1 MATPDIR
8 ILVGVQGGAGFSAG
22 SSGALIKSTLKQIAE
37 NISASNAVKVKVG
50 IDDAGAVKDLKAAL
64 NSLSAVANSF
74 KFSPTTDGSD
84 KLIKS
89 YDSLIKKTQALQ
101 ELRGK
106 FDAAKVTLD
115 ATDINADNYKT
126 VVAEYKAAADALH
139 TAVADAAAQEA
150 EAKKNISTLI
160 SDVPKLSSAIV
171 GNDAGIEASRA
182 EQIKEMYGE
191 DFARNIDEVIRLKTA
206 LDANNSA
213 WVAIRTS
220 LEEAGVSSDKVRDLF
235 DALTKANNRFR
246 ESASKQTAKAAA
258 DALPDNFLT
267 RMRKSIDLIK
277 KEIVSGLKGADFGG
291 LDRAVQIV
299 NQQINDLNVSGL
311 KDIGKT
317 LNEAIGGATESD
329 RSKAWAELKANLES
343 AKVPAKDIEAI
354 FKSIETAQQ
363 GVVAQ
368 SQAIRDS
375 LIGRYQSE
383 VDKLSIGGE
392 TYNNLV
398 KAGIDP
404 ATIKGYSDGLTD
416 VIDRL
421 KNVGN
426 AMDDPRKAGESILK
440 TIDDMVHYKDRL
452 DTLKNTL
459 SSVSTEFS
467 AFKSNTYLRRGYN
480 DLQKAI
486 ASASNA
492 NDVERAVEKY
502 NEWISS
508 VNELGFAH
516 ESLRDKVTSVLGE
529 FGVTL
534 SVASLLRMATSE
546 LREMAVA
553 VQEVDSAMVELKKV
567 TSESSSTYRQF
578 LDNAKETSLEIGS
591 SVSDLVNA
599 SSIFAKMG
607 YDLNDSFDLGT
618 TASILANVGDEIG
631 TVEDAATTL
640 ISVIKA
646 FGYAASQAE
655 DIADKFNEVSNSF
668 PITAGGISEA
678 LQRSSAALSAAG
690 NTLDESISLITVA
703 NQVVNN
709 PESVGTGWR
718 NIALRIRGAKA
729 ELEAAGEET
738 EGMITSTAKL
748 QEKVQALTRTASNRS
763 GVNILADA
771 NTFKST
777 YQIVKE
783 IGAVWNEISDV
794 NQAALLETLGG
805 KRGAQILTSVFANI
819 GNLDSVTS
827 TSLTSANSAMR
838 EHANWLD
845 SIDAKQARLSSAY
858 QSFADS
864 ILGSDLVK
872 FTYDAG
878 TGILGF
884 FTDITNKVGSFPA
897 LMTAAT
903 AALGVLGKQNGLLT
917 YGINKNGEAGFTTIF
932 NKMFGAGDTKA
943 NIQSLIDVYNKL
955 DDAQRNSLSTNKE
968 YQAALGKLSGG
979 MQNYIS
985 TSGLAGKS
993 AAQVA
998 NGYREISLKATAA
1011 QISVSLLNTAISFG
1025 VSLAISALVGWITE
1039 MANATKEAIETTSA
1053 IAESIKEETSDIDE
1067 YKSKAIELTEA
1078 LQSQNL
1084 TSEEVYEK
1092 RRELIDLQTQMIGMY
1107 GDEASQIDILC
1118 GSVDELSDGFDR
1130 LSESRAKSQLVKGY
1144 KGFLDA
1150 YSGIKSSRNFIFTY
1164 EDEYLPHDEFWP
1176 QGEVFLKI
1184 QEWISQNGGKL
1195 SRERY
1200 GKYTSS
1206 LIGFDGLNSAETA
1219 KKLEE
1224 LYDYADQLS
1233 QQFGIDLTNFKKFLS
1248 DGINGLLSDDYNAMQ
1263 EAVDAYLPL
1272 LVKYDERFSD
1282 AYEKAQDA
1290 IEAYKNGIAEGLDQG
1305 QITSLYNNVRD
1316 ALSPTFDGLT
1326 GAEVDAVKEYY
1337 ENLLNEFKKQHLT
1350 HEVSVDLNQIVT
1362 LGYSKNG
1369 TPKAITE
1376 YLQYL
1381 GSLTVSDVK
1390 NIGTWLGTDGVATP
1404 EEVAVSPYTVYQ
1416 VKAYEL
1422 VSEAASAAGVS
1433 TDEYIDSLAELGYI
1447 EQDTIAVTE
1456 QYNRNIEDTSSAYL
1470 DRIRILNEAIAEQER
1485 MGYVSNATYQAL
1497 IGANEEWSGAV
1508 DVSTGKVMVSTDT
1521 LEGYISE
1528 QAKAGYQALI
1538 TAGAT
1543 QEETD
1548 EFLRLSTVMSSMT
1561 FDDVAVSRYGG
1572 AVEFLSATLRTMRS
1586 DVALSASEIASLSS
1600 AFPELSAQIRDGELS
1615 ISDMSGL
1622 LVSSV
1627 NQIIDVV
1634 YKAINGY
1641 VFNEQE
1647 IARLIALYPELANAI
1662 TATSNGYQV
1671 DANSALNAA
1680 NSKVQAANNAIQA
1693 QIEETN
1699 AVIQNVQARISAYQT
1714 ELAALGRLMDSLS
1727 AYSSGMLNG
1736 TIDYNNMT
1744 EEQKAQWRSY
1754 MEAQS
1759 RASAVSQKIAESE
1772 AEMANAQAQLASLTG
1787 SLSQLNTGYN
1797 NASNAVQN
1805 FTSAQNGSSNATNN
1819 ATKALQDQK
1828 EALEEQ
1834 RDLLNDQIDAVNN
1847 LIDLVVEMIKKE
1859 KELEKEGL
1867 QEQLDTYK
1875 KLIDSQKELLSLKED
1890 EYNYEKSLN
1899 EATGNV
1905 DRIQAKIDALRYDD
1919 SAEANAKRLK
1929 LYEELSDAQAEL
1941 DELNHEREISL
1952 QEKALD
1958 DEYKRYE
1965 EQLNKQIKAIDDY
1978 LSKEGQI
1985 RQDAMAL
1992 IDRKSQELYN
2002 RLLQYN
2008 RQYGDGVDQTITDA
2022 WNKAY
2027 AALGQ
2032 YGGGVMSF
2040 LSQVNSILA
2049 SLDAQIDSL
2058 ADAIS
2063 NASASTGGLSSNL
2076 GTAAGNAVG
2085 LTYALAAANQQLA
2098 NQNRLTAEQIALIKA
2113 ESQAKRAE
2121 QNTTTSIHTGK
2132 VLVDRNI
2139 EMKYHTGGVVGE
2151 AGYGQRY
2158 TGRSLK
2164 PDELLAVLQKGE
2176 VVMTQEHQANLTN
2189 FIKGAFETPVPEMV
2203 GVSRYKAANTGSS
2216 GTVGQI
2222 VMGDVIVN
2230 GNADNNTVDEIRKV
2244 QEKLVNKV
2252 FEKIQ
2257 GLNRQ
2262 VGYSRNMKTVSV

>member
-37 NISASNAVKVKVG
+37 NISASNAVKVKIG

-64 NSLSAVANSF
+64 DSLSAVANSF
-74 KFSPTTDGSD
+74 KFSPTVDGSD

-89 YDSLIKKTQALQ
+89 YDSLIKKTQELQ
-101 ELRGK
+101 ELRNK
-106 FDAAKVTLD
+106 FDSAKSALD
-115 ATDINADNYKT
+115 ATDIKADNYKT
-126 VVAEYKAAADALH
+126 IVAEYKAAANALH
-139 TAVADAAAQEA
+139 SAVADASAKEA
-150 EAKKNISTLI
+150 EAANNIKALI
-160 SDVPKLSSAIV
+160 SVVPKLGSAIV
-171 GNDAGIEASRA
+171 GNDAGIEASRT

-191 DFARNIDEVIRLKTA
+191 DFAKNINEVIRLNAA
-206 LDANNSA
+206 LDANNDA
-213 WVAIRTS
+213 WIAIKAS
-220 LEEAGVSSDKVRDLF
+220 LDEAGVSSDKVRDLF
-235 DALTKANNRFR
+235 DALTKANNSYR
-246 ESASKQTAKAAA
+246 ESVSKKTAEDEAN
-258 DALPDNFLT
+258 ALPDNLLA
-267 RMRKSIDLIK
+267 RVRKSIDLIK
-277 KEIVSGLKGADFGG
+277 KETVSVLKGTDFGG
-291 LDRAVQIV
+291 LDRAIQVV

-311 KDIGKT
+311 KNIGDT
-317 LNEAIGGATESD
+317 LNKAIGGATESD
-329 RSKAWAELKANLES
+329 RAKAWADLKANLEA

-392 TYNNLV
+392 TYNSLV

-416 VIDRL
+416 VVDRL
-421 KNVGN
+421 KNVNN
-426 AMDDPRKAGESILK
+426 ALDDPRKAGESILK
-440 TIDDMVHYKDRL
+440 TIDDMVNYKDRL

-459 SSVSTEFS
+459 SSVSAEFG
-467 AFKSNTYLRRGYN
+467 AFKSNTYLRQGYN
-480 DLQKAI
+480 DLQKTI
-486 ASASNA
+486 SSASNA
-492 NDVERAVEKY
+492 NDVEHAVKKY

-534 SVASLLRMATSE
+534 SVASLLRKATSE
-546 LREMAVA
+546 LREMVVA

-567 TSESSSTYRQF
+567 TNESSSTYRQF

-729 ELEAAGEET
+729 ELESAGEET
-738 EGMITSTAKL
+738 DGMITSTSKL
-748 QEKVQALTRTASNRS
+748 QEQVQALTKTASNRS
-763 GVNILADA
+763 GVNILTDA
-771 NTFKST
+771 GDFKST
-777 YQIVKE
+777 YQIIKE

-819 GNLDSVTS
+819 GDLDSVTS

-845 SIDAKQARLSSAY
+845 SIEAKQARLSSAY

-884 FTDITNKVGSFPA
+884 FTDITNEVGSFPA

-903 AALGVLGKQNGLLT
+903 ATLGVLGKQNGLLT
-917 YGINKNGEAGFTTIF
+917 YGVNKKGEAGLTTIF

-943 NIQSLIDVYNKL
+943 NIQSLIDVYNNL

-979 MQNYIS
+979 MQNYIN

-993 AAQVA
+993 AAELAEEFRKV
-998 NGYREISLKATAA
+998 GLKAVAA
-1011 QISVSLLNTAISFG
+1011 QAGVTLLNTAISFG

-1053 IAESIKEETSDIDE
+1053 VAESIKEETSDIDG

-1084 TSEEVYEK
+1084 TSEEVYKK
-1092 RRELIDLQTQMIGMY
+1092 RRELIDLQTQMIGLY

-1118 GSVDELSDGFDR
+1118 GSVDKLSDGFDG

-1144 KGFLDA
+1144 EGFLDA
-1150 YSGIKSSRNFIFTY
+1150 YSGIKSSRNGIAFPK
-1164 EDEYLPHDEFWP
+1164 DESLP
-1176 QGEVFLKI
+1176 QGEVFSKI
-1184 QEWISQNGGKL
+1184 QEWLSQNGGKFLTAGYGSRAL
-1195 SRERY
+1195 S
-1200 GKYTSS
+1200 G
-1206 LIGFDGLNSAETA
+1206 IGFDGLTSAEAA

-1224 LYDYADQLS
+1224 LYDYANQLS
-1233 QQFGIDLTNFKKFLS
+1233 QQFGVDLTNFKNILS
-1248 DGINGLLSDDYNAMQ
+1248 DGINSLLTDDYNAMQ

-1290 IEAYKNGIAEGLDQG
+1290 IEAYKNGIAEGLDQE
-1305 QITSLYNNVRD
+1305 QITTLYNNVRD
-1316 ALSPTFDGLT
+1316 ALAPTFDGMT
-1326 GAEVDAVKEYY
+1326 GAEVEAVKEYY
-1337 ENLLNEFKKQHLT
+1337 ENLLDEFKKQNLT

-1369 TPKAITE
+1369 TPKAVVE

-1381 GSLTVSDVK
+1381 GTLAVSDVK
-1390 NIGTWLGTDGVATP
+1390 NIGTWLGPDGVATQ
-1404 EEVAVSPYTVYQ
+1404 EEIAISPYTSYQ
-1416 VKAYEL
+1416 VRAYEL
-1422 VSEAASAAGVS
+1422 VSEAAAAAGVS

-1447 EQDTIAVTE
+1447 EQDAIVSTE
-1456 QYNRNIEDTSSAYL
+1456 QYNRGIEDTSSAYL

-1497 IGANEEWSGAV
+1497 ISANKDWKSAI
-1508 DVSTGKVMVSTDT
+1508 DVSTGKVVVSADT
-1521 LEGYISE
+1521 LKGYISE

-1543 QEETD
+1543 QNETD

-1561 FDDVAVSRYGG
+1561 FDDVAVSRYGE
-1572 AVEFLSATLRTMRS
+1572 AVEFLSAALRTMRS
-1586 DVALSASEIASLSS
+1586 DAALSASEIVSLSS
-1600 AFPELSAQIRDGELS
+1600 AFPELSALIQDGELS
-1615 ISDMSGL
+1615 IADMSGL

-1647 IARLIALYPELANAI
+1647 IAKLISLYPELANAI

-1671 DANSALNAA
+1671 DASAALNAA

-1699 AVIQNVQARISAYQT
+1699 AVIQNVQARINAYQL

-1759 RASAVSQKIAESE
+1759 RASAISQKIAESE

-1834 RDLLNDQIDAVNN
+1834 RDLLNDQIDAVND

-1859 KELEKEGL
+1859 KDLEKEGL

-1929 LYEELSDAQAEL
+1929 LYEELNEAQAEL

-1992 IDRKSQELYN
+1992 IDKKSQELYN

-2049 SLDAQIDSL
+2049 SLDTQIDSL

-2063 NASASTGGLSSNL
+2063 NASASTGGLSSGL
-2076 GTAAGNAVG
+2076 GTAAGNAAG

-2098 NQNRLTAEQIALIKA
+2098 NQNYLTAEQIALIKA
-2113 ESQAKRAE
+2113 KRQAERGE
-2121 QNTTTSIHTGK
+2121 QNTTTSINSGK

-2158 TGRSLK
+2158 TGHSLK

-2176 VVMTQEHQANLTN
+2176 VVMTREHQANLTN

-2203 GVSRYKAANTGSS
+2203 GVSRYKAANTGST

>member
-74 KFSPTTDGSD
+74 KFSPTTDGSE

-101 ELRGK
+101 ELRSK

-115 ATDINADNYKT
+115 ATDIKADNYKA

-139 TAVADAAAQEA
+139 TAVADAAAKEA
-150 EAKKNISTLI
+150 EAAKNISTLI
-160 SDVPKLSSAIV
+160 SVVPKLSSAIV

-191 DFARNIDEVIRLKTA
+191 DFAKNIDEVIRLNTA

-235 DALTKANNRFR
+235 DALTKANNNFR
-246 ESASKQTAKAAA
+246 ESVSKQTTKAAA
-258 DALPDNFLT
+258 DALPDNLLT

-277 KEIVSGLKGADFGG
+277 KEIVSGLKGTDFGG
-291 LDRAVQIV
+291 LDRAIQIV

-329 RSKAWAELKANLES
+329 RSKAWAELKTNLEA
-343 AKVPAKDIEAI
+343 AKVPAKDIKTI

-368 SQAIRDS
+368 SKAIRDS

-392 TYNNLV
+392 TYNSLV

-459 SSVSTEFS
+459 NSVSAEFS
-467 AFKSNTYLRRGYN
+467 AFKSNTYLRRGYD

-486 ASASNA
+486 ASASSAQNVQDA
-492 NDVERAVEKY
+492 IEKY

-516 ESLRDKVTSVLGE
+516 ESLRDKVTKVFGE
-529 FGVTL
+529 FGVVL
-534 SVASLLRMATSE
+534 SVASLWRKFTSE
-546 LREMAVA
+546 IREMAAA

-578 LDNAKETSLEIGS
+578 LDNAKATSLEIGS

-607 YDLNDSFDLGT
+607 YNLSDSFDLGT

-729 ELEAAGEET
+729 ELEATGEET
-738 EGMITSTAKL
+738 DGMITSTSKL
-748 QEKVQALTRTASNRS
+748 QEQVQALTRTASNKS
-763 GVNILADA
+763 GVNILTDA
-771 NTFKST
+771 GAFKST
-777 YQIVKE
+777 YQIIKE

-819 GNLDSVTS
+819 GDLDSVTS

-845 SIDAKQARLSSAY
+845 SIEAKQARLSSAY

-864 ILGSDLVK
+864 FLGSDLVK

-884 FTDITNKVGSFPA
+884 LTDITNTFGALPT
-897 LMTAAT
+897 LMTTAT
-903 AALGVLGKQNGLLT
+903 AALGVLGKQNGLFT
-917 YGINKNGEAGFTTIF
+917 YGINKSGKAGTTTIF
-932 NKMFGAGDTKA
+932 NKMFGMGDTKA

-968 YQAALGKLSGG
+968 YQDALGRLSGG

-993 AAQVA
+993 ATQVA
-998 NGYREISLKATAA
+998 NGYREIGLKAIFAEIRVA
-1011 QISVSLLNTAISFG
+1011 LLNTAISFG
-1025 VSLAISALVGWITE
+1025 VSWAISLFVGEITKLV
-1039 MANATKEAIETTSA
+1039 NASKEAIETTSA
-1053 IAESIKEETSDIDE
+1053 VAESIKEEASDIEE

-1118 GSVDELSDGFDR
+1118 GSVDELSNGFDR
-1130 LSESRAKSQLVKGY
+1130 LSKSRAQSKLTEGY
-1144 KGFLDA
+1144 AGFLNA
-1150 YSGIKSSRNFIFTY
+1150 YSGIKSSKNSITFQGNM
-1164 EDEYLPHDEFWP
+1164 WP
-1176 QGEVFLKI
+1176 QNIAFNKI
-1184 QEWISQNGGKL
+1184 WDWIKQNGGTYQKVFNNGRV
-1195 SRERY
+1195 SDYIR
-1200 GKYTSS
+1200 
-1206 LIGFDGLNSAETA
+1206 FDGLTSAEAA
-1219 KKLEE
+1219 KKIEE
-1224 LYDYADQLS
+1224 LDEYVVLLS
-1233 QQFGIDLTNFKKFLS
+1233 QQLNVDLSEFRRGLSNGISSLLT
-1248 DGINGLLSDDYNAMQ
+1248 DDYNAMQ
-1263 EAVDAYLPL
+1263 GAVDAYLPL
-1272 LVKYDERFSD
+1272 LVKYDERFSG
-1282 AYEKAQDA
+1282 AYEKAQNA
-1290 IEAYKNGIAEGLDQG
+1290 IEAYKNGISQGLDQG

-1326 GAEVDAVKEYY
+1326 GTEVDAVKEYY
-1337 ENLLNEFKKQHLT
+1337 EGLLNEFKKQNLT

-1369 TPKAITE
+1369 TPKAIAE

-1416 VKAYEL
+1416 VRAYEL

-1447 EQDTIAVTE
+1447 EQDAIAVTE

-1508 DVSTGKVMVSTDT
+1508 DVSTGKVVASTDT

-1586 DVALSASEIASLSS
+1586 DAALSASEIASLSS

-1615 ISDMSGL
+1615 ISDMSRL

-1699 AVIQNVQARISAYQT
+1699 AVIRNVQARISAYQT

-1787 SLSQLNTGYN
+1787 SLSKLNTGYN

-1805 FTSAQNGSSNATNN
+1805 FTSAQNGSASATNN

-1828 EALEEQ
+1828 DALEEQ
-1834 RDLLNDQIDAVNN
+1834 RDLLNDQIDAVND

-1929 LYEELSDAQAEL
+1929 LYEELSDAQTEL

-1958 DEYKRYE
+1958 DEYERYE

-1992 IDRKSQELYN
+1992 IDKKSQELYN

-2040 LSQVNSILA
+2040 LSQVNSVLA
-2049 SLDAQIDSL
+2049 GLDKQIDSL

-2063 NASASTGGLSSNL
+2063 NASASTGGLSSGL
-2076 GTAAGNAVG
+2076 GNAAGNAAG
-2085 LTYALAAANQQLA
+2085 LAYALAAANQQLA

-2158 TGRSLK
+2158 TGHSLK

-2203 GVSRYKAANTGSS
+2203 GVSRYKAADVGGA

-2222 VMGDVIVN
+2222 VMGDVVVN
-2230 GNADNNTVDEIRKV
+2230 GNADSSTVDEIRKV
-2244 QEKLVNKV
+2244 QEKLVNRV

-2262 VGYSRNMKTVSV
+2262 AGYSRNMKTVSV

>member
-89 YDSLIKKTQALQ
+89 YDSLIKKTQELQ
-101 ELRGK
+101 KIREK
-106 FDAAKVTLD
+106 FDTAKATLD
-115 ATDINADNYKT
+115 ATDINANNYKT

-139 TAVADAAAQEA
+139 TAVADAAAKEA
-150 EAKKNISTLI
+150 EAAKNISTLI
-160 SDVPKLSSAIV
+160 SVVPKLSSAIV

-191 DFARNIDEVIRLKTA
+191 DFAKNIDEVIRLNTA

-235 DALTKANNRFR
+235 DALTKANNNFR
-246 ESASKQTAKAAA
+246 ESMSKQTAKAAA
-258 DALPDNFLT
+258 DALPDNLLT

-329 RSKAWAELKANLES
+329 RSKAWAELKANLEA

-392 TYNNLV
+392 TYNSLV

-404 ATIKGYSDGLTD
+404 ATIKGYSDGLTN

-459 SSVSTEFS
+459 NSVSAEFS
-467 AFKSNTYLRRGYN
+467 AFKSNTYLRRGYD

-486 ASASNA
+486 ASASSA
-492 NDVERAVEKY
+492 QKVQQAVKNY

-516 ESLRDKVTSVLGE
+516 ESLRDKATKALGE
-529 FGVTL
+529 FGVVL
-534 SVASLLRMATSE
+534 SVASLWRKFTSE
-546 LREMAVA
+546 IREMAAA

-578 LDNAKETSLEIGS
+578 LDNAKATSLEIGS

-607 YDLNDSFDLGT
+607 YNLSDSFDLGT

-631 TVEDAATTL
+631 TVEDAAATL

-738 EGMITSTAKL
+738 DGMITSTSKL
-748 QEKVQALTRTASNRS
+748 QEQVQALTRTASNKS
-763 GVNILADA
+763 GVNILTDA
-771 NTFKST
+771 GAFKST

-783 IGAVWNEISDV
+783 IGAVWSEISDV
-794 NQAALLETLGG
+794 NQAALLETIGG

-819 GNLDSVTS
+819 GDLDSVTS

-845 SIDAKQARLSSAY
+845 SIEAKEARLSSAY

-864 ILGSDLVK
+864 FLGSDLVK

-884 FTDITNKVGSFPA
+884 LTDITNTIGAFPG

-917 YGINKNGEAGFTTIF
+917 YGINKNGEVGTTTIF
-932 NKMFGAGDTKA
+932 NKMFGMGDTKA

-968 YQAALGKLSGG
+968 YQDALGRLSGG

-993 AAQVA
+993 AEQVA

-1011 QISVSLLNTAISFG
+1011 QIGVSLLNTAISFG
-1025 VSLAISALVGWITE
+1025 ISLAISFLVGEAIK
-1039 MANATKEAIETTSA
+1039 AVNAYKEAIETTSA
-1053 IAESIKEETSDIDE
+1053 VAESIKEEVSDIDE
-1067 YKSKAIELTEA
+1067 YKNKAVELTEA

-1118 GSVDELSDGFDR
+1118 GSVDELSNSFDR
-1130 LSESRAKSQLVKGY
+1130 LSKSRAQSKLTEGY
-1144 KGFLDA
+1144 AGFLNA
-1150 YSGIKSSRNFIFTY
+1150 YSGIKSSNNQIGFY
-1164 EDEYLPHDEFWP
+1164 SDVKPQDEVYTLIKD
-1176 QGEVFLKI
+1176 
-1184 QEWISQNGGKL
+1184 WIVQNGGTLGAYLDRGGVGRWKTAI
-1195 SRERY
+1195 
-1200 GKYTSS
+1200 K
-1206 LIGFDGLNSAETA
+1206 FDGLTSAEAA
-1219 KKLEE
+1219 KKIEE
-1224 LYDYADQLS
+1224 LDEYVVLLS
-1233 QQFGIDLTNFKKFLS
+1233 QQLNVDLSEFRRGLSNGISSLLT
-1248 DGINGLLSDDYNAMQ
+1248 DDYNAMQ

-1282 AYEKAQDA
+1282 AYEKAQNA
-1290 IEAYKNGIAEGLDQG
+1290 IEAYKNGISQGLDQG

-1337 ENLLNEFKKQHLT
+1337 EDLLNEFKKQHLT

-1416 VKAYEL
+1416 VRAYEL

-1447 EQDTIAVTE
+1447 EQDAIAVTE
-1456 QYNRNIEDTSSAYL
+1456 QYNRNIEDTYSAYL

-1508 DVSTGKVMVSTDT
+1508 DVSTGKVVASSDT
-1521 LEGYISE
+1521 LKGYISE

-1548 EFLRLSTVMSSMT
+1548 EFLRLSTVVSSMT

-1586 DVALSASEIASLSS
+1586 DAALSASEIASLSS

-1662 TATSNGYQV
+1662 TATSNGYRV

-1787 SLSQLNTGYN
+1787 SLSKLNTGYN

-1805 FTSAQNGSSNATNN
+1805 FTSAQNGSASATNN

-1828 EALEEQ
+1828 DALEEQ
-1834 RDLLNDQIDAVNN
+1834 RDLLNDQIDAVND

-1958 DEYKRYE
+1958 DEYERYE

-1992 IDRKSQELYN
+1992 IDKKSQELYN

-2040 LSQVNSILA
+2040 LSQVNSVLA
-2049 SLDAQIDSL
+2049 GLDKQIDSL
-2058 ADAIS
+2058 ADAIG
-2063 NASASTGGLSSNL
+2063 NASASTGGLSSGL
-2076 GTAAGNAVG
+2076 GTAAGNAAG
-2085 LTYALAAANQQLA
+2085 LAYALAVANQQLA
-2098 NQNRLTAEQIALIKA
+2098 NQNYLTAEQIALIKA
-2113 ESQAKRAE
+2113 ERRAE
-2121 QNTTTSIHTGK
+2121 LAEKKYTTPSTTGDK
-2132 VLVDRNI
+2132 NI
-2139 EMKYHTGGVVGE
+2139 AMKYHTGGVVGE

-2203 GVSRYKAANTGSS
+2203 GVSRYKAADVGGA

-2222 VMGDVIVN
+2222 VMGDVVVN
-2230 GNADNNTVDEIRKV
+2230 GNADSSTVDEIRKV
-2244 QEKLVNKV
+2244 QEKLVNRV

-2262 VGYSRNMKTVSV
+2262 AGYSRNMKTVSV

>member
-37 NISASNAVKVKVG
+37 NISASNAVKVKIG
-50 IDDAGAVKDLKAAL
+50 IDDAGAAKDLKAAL
-64 NSLSAVANSF
+64 DSLSAVANSF
-74 KFSPTTDGSD
+74 KFSPTVDGSD

-89 YDSLIKKTQALQ
+89 YDSLIKKTQELQ
-101 ELRGK
+101 ELRNK
-106 FDAAKVTLD
+106 FDSAKSALD
-115 ATDINADNYKT
+115 ATDIKADNYKT
-126 VVAEYKAAADALH
+126 IVAEYKAAANALH
-139 TAVADAAAQEA
+139 SAVADASAKEA
-150 EAKKNISTLI
+150 EAADNIKTLI
-160 SDVPKLSSAIV
+160 SVIPKLGSAII
-171 GNDAGIEASRA
+171 NNEKGIETSRV
-182 EQIKEMYGE
+182 EQIKETYGE
-191 DFARNIDEVIRLKTA
+191 DFAKNINEVIHLNTA
-206 LDANNSA
+206 LDANNNA
-213 WVAIRTS
+213 WIAIKAS
-220 LEEAGVSSDKVRDLF
+220 LDEAGVSSDKVRDLF
-235 DALTKANNRFR
+235 DALTKANNNFR
-246 ESASKQTAKAAA
+246 ESVSKKTVKDET
-258 DALPDNFLT
+258 DALPDNLLT
-267 RMRKSIDLIK
+267 RVRKSIDLIK
-277 KEIVSGLKGADFGG
+277 KETVSVLKGTDFGG
-291 LDRAVQIV
+291 LDRAIQVV

-311 KDIGKT
+311 KNIGDT
-317 LNEAIGGATESD
+317 LNKAIGGATESD
-329 RSKAWAELKANLES
+329 RAKAWADLKANLEA

-392 TYNNLV
+392 TYNSLV

-416 VIDRL
+416 VVDRL
-421 KNVGN
+421 KNVNN
-426 AMDDPRKAGESILK
+426 ALDDPRKAGESILK
-440 TIDDMVHYKDRL
+440 TIDDMVNYKDRL

-459 SSVSTEFS
+459 SSVSAEFG
-467 AFKSNTYLRRGYN
+467 AFKSNTYLRQGYN
-480 DLQKAI
+480 DLQKTI
-486 ASASNA
+486 SSASNA
-492 NDVERAVEKY
+492 NDVERAVKKY

-534 SVASLLRMATSE
+534 SVASLLRKATSE
-546 LREMAVA
+546 LREMVVA

-631 TVEDAATTL
+631 TVEDAAATL
-640 ISVIKA
+640 ISVVKA

-690 NTLDESISLITVA
+690 NTLDESISLIAVA

-729 ELEAAGEET
+729 ELETAGEET
-738 EGMITSTAKL
+738 DGMITSTSKL
-748 QEKVQALTRTASNRS
+748 QEQVQALTKTASNRS
-763 GVNILADA
+763 GVNILTDA
-771 NTFKST
+771 GAFKST
-777 YQIVKE
+777 YQIIKE

-794 NQAALLETLGG
+794 NQAALLETIGG

-819 GNLDSVTS
+819 GDLDSVTS

-845 SIDAKQARLSSAY
+845 SIEAKQARFSSAY

-872 FTYDAG
+872 FTYDSG

-897 LMTAAT
+897 LVTAAT

-968 YQAALGKLSGG
+968 YQTALGKLSGG

-985 TSGLAGKS
+985 TAGLAGKS
-993 AAQVA
+993 AQQVA

-1053 IAESIKEETSDIDE
+1053 VAESIKEETSDIDE

-1084 TSEEVYEK
+1084 TSEEVYKK
-1092 RRELIDLQTQMIGMY
+1092 RRELIDLQTQMIGLY

-1118 GSVDELSDGFDR
+1118 GSVDELSDSFDR
-1130 LSESRAKSQLVKGY
+1130 LSESRAKGKLVEGY
-1144 KGFLDA
+1144 AGFLNA
-1150 YSGIKSSRNFIFTY
+1150 YSGIKSSKN
-1164 EDEYLPHDEFWP
+1164 
-1176 QGEVFLKI
+1176 
-1184 QEWISQNGGKL
+1184 WISFNSGVNPQDEVYTLIKDWMAQNGGTL
-1195 SRERY
+1195 SAYLDRD
-1200 GKYTSS
+1200 GGGQWGSTIK
-1206 LIGFDGLNSAETA
+1206 FDGLTSAETA
-1219 KKLEE
+1219 KKIEE
-1224 LYDYADQLS
+1224 LDDFIVQLS
-1233 QQFGIDLTNFKKFLS
+1233 QRLNVDLSEFRRGLS
-1248 DGINGLLSDDYNAMQ
+1248 NGINGLLTDDYNAMQ

-1290 IEAYKNGIAEGLDQG
+1290 IEAYKNGIAEGLDQE
-1305 QITSLYNNVRD
+1305 QITTLYNNVRD
-1316 ALSPTFDGLT
+1316 ALAPTFDGMT
-1326 GAEVDAVKEYY
+1326 GTEVEAVKEYY
-1337 ENLLNEFKKQHLT
+1337 ENLLDEFKKQNLT

-1369 TPKAITE
+1369 TPKAVAE

-1381 GSLTVSDVK
+1381 GTLAVSDVK
-1390 NIGTWLGTDGVATP
+1390 NIGTWLGADGVATQ
-1404 EEVAVSPYTVYQ
+1404 EEIAISPYTSYQ
-1416 VKAYEL
+1416 VRAYEL
-1422 VSEAASAAGVS
+1422 VSEAAAAAGVS

-1447 EQDTIAVTE
+1447 EQDAIVSTE
-1456 QYNRNIEDTSSAYL
+1456 QYNRGIEDTSSAYL

-1485 MGYVSNATYQAL
+1485 MGYISNATYQAL
-1497 IGANEEWSGAV
+1497 IDANEEWSGAV
-1508 DVSTGKVMVSTDT
+1508 DVSTGKVVASADT
-1521 LEGYISE
+1521 LKGYISE

-1543 QEETD
+1543 QNETD

-1561 FDDVAVSRYGG
+1561 FDDVAVSRYGE
-1572 AVEFLSATLRTMRS
+1572 AVEFLSAALRTMRS
-1586 DVALSASEIASLSS
+1586 DAALSASEIALLSS
-1600 AFPELSAQIRDGELS
+1600 AFPELSAQIQDGELS

-1647 IARLIALYPELANAI
+1647 IAKLISLYPELANAI

-1671 DANSALNAA
+1671 DASAALNAA

-1699 AVIQNVQARISAYQT
+1699 AVIQNVQARINAYQL

-1772 AEMANAQAQLASLTG
+1772 AEMANAKAQLASLTT

-1834 RDLLNDQIDAVNN
+1834 RDLLNDQIDAVND

-1992 IDRKSQELYN
+1992 IDNKSQELYN

-2032 YGGGVMSF
+2032 YGGGVINF

-2049 SLDAQIDSL
+2049 SLDTQIDSL

-2076 GTAAGNAVG
+2076 GTAAGNAAG

-2098 NQNRLTAEQIALIKA
+2098 NQNYLTAEQIALIKA
-2113 ESQAKRAE
+2113 KSQAERAE

-2189 FIKGAFETPVPEMV
+2189 FIKGAFETPVPETA
-2203 GVSRYKAANTGSS
+2203 GVSRYKAANTGSL

>member
-37 NISASNAVKVKVG
+37 NISASNAVKVKIG

-64 NSLSAVANSF
+64 DSLSAVANNF
-74 KFSPTTDGSD
+74 KFSPTIDGSD

-89 YDSLIKKTQALQ
+89 YDSLIKKTQELQ
-101 ELRGK
+101 ELRNK
-106 FDAAKVTLD
+106 FDSAKSALD
-115 ATDINADNYKT
+115 ATDIKADNYKT
-126 VVAEYKAAADALH
+126 IVAEYKAAANALH
-139 TAVADAAAQEA
+139 SAVADASAKEA
-150 EAKKNISTLI
+150 EAAGNIKTLI
-160 SDVPKLSSAIV
+160 SVVPKLGSAII
-171 GNDAGIEASRA
+171 NNEKGIETSRS
-182 EQIKEMYGE
+182 EQIKETYGE
-191 DFARNIDEVIRLKTA
+191 DFAKNINEVIRLNTA

-213 WVAIRTS
+213 WIAIKAS
-220 LEEAGVSSDKVRDLF
+220 LDEAGVSSDKVRDLF
-235 DALTKANNRFR
+235 DALTKANNNFR
-246 ESASKQTAKAAA
+246 ESVAKKTAEDEAS
-258 DALPDNFLT
+258 ALPDNLLT
-267 RMRKSIDLIK
+267 RVRKSIDLIK
-277 KEIVSGLKGADFGG
+277 KETVSVLKGTDFGG
-291 LDRAVQIV
+291 LDRAIQVV

-311 KDIGKT
+311 KNIGDT
-317 LNEAIGGATESD
+317 LNKAIGGATESD
-329 RSKAWAELKANLES
+329 RAKAWSDLKANLEA

-383 VDKLSIGGE
+383 VNRLSIGGE
-392 TYNNLV
+392 TYNSLV

-404 ATIKGYSDGLTD
+404 ATIKEYSDGLTG
-416 VIDRL
+416 VVDRL
-421 KNVGN
+421 KNVNN
-426 AMDDPRKAGESILK
+426 ALDDPRKAGESILK

-459 SSVSTEFS
+459 SSVSAEFS
-467 AFKSNTYLRRGYN
+467 AFKSNTYLRQGYN
-480 DLQKAI
+480 DLQKTI
-486 ASASNA
+486 SSASNA
-492 NDVERAVEKY
+492 NDVERAVKKY

-655 DIADKFNEVSNSF
+655 EIADKFNEVSNSF

-729 ELEAAGEET
+729 ELESAGEET
-738 EGMITSTAKL
+738 DGMITSTSKL
-748 QEKVQALTRTASNRS
+748 QEQVQALTKTASNKS
-763 GVNILADA
+763 GVNILTDA
-771 NTFKST
+771 GDFKST
-777 YQIVKE
+777 YQIIKE
-783 IGAVWNEISDV
+783 IGTVWNEISDV
-794 NQAALLETLGG
+794 NQAALLETIGG

-819 GNLDSVTS
+819 GDLDSVTS

-845 SIDAKQARLSSAY
+845 SIEAKQARLSSAY

-864 ILGSDLVK
+864 ILGSGLIK

-1053 IAESIKEETSDIDE
+1053 VAESIKEETSDIDE

-1150 YSGIKSSRNFIFTY
+1150 YSGIKSSKNGIFF
-1164 EDEYLPHDEFWP
+1164 EDEFLP
-1176 QGEVFLKI
+1176 QGEVFSKI
-1184 QEWISQNGGKL
+1184 REWLSQNGGEFLKVGFGSRAL
-1195 SRERY
+1195 SKIR
-1200 GKYTSS
+1200 
-1206 LIGFDGLNSAETA
+1206 FDGLTSAEAA

-1224 LYDYADQLS
+1224 LYDYAGQLS
-1233 QQFGIDLTNFKKFLS
+1233 QQFGIDLTDFKNILS
-1248 DGINGLLSDDYNAMQ
+1248 DGINSLLSDDYNAMQ

-1290 IEAYKNGIAEGLDQG
+1290 IEAYKNGIAEGLDQE
-1305 QITSLYNNVRD
+1305 QIATLYNNAID
-1316 ALSPTFDGLT
+1316 ALAPTFDGMT
-1326 GAEVDAVKEYY
+1326 GTEVEAVKEYY
-1337 ENLLNEFKKQHLT
+1337 ENLLDEFRRQNLT

-1369 TPKAITE
+1369 TPKAIVE

-1381 GSLTVSDVK
+1381 GTLTVSEVK
-1390 NIGTWLGTDGVATP
+1390 NIGTWRGTDGVATK
-1404 EEVAVSPYTVYQ
+1404 EEVAISPYTPHQ
-1416 VKAYEL
+1416 VMAYGL
-1422 VSEAASAAGVS
+1422 VSEAAAAAGVS

-1447 EQDTIAVTE
+1447 EQDAIAVTE

-1497 IGANEEWSGAV
+1497 VGANEEWSGAV
-1508 DVSTGKVMVSTDT
+1508 DVSTGKVVVSTDT
-1521 LEGYISE
+1521 LKGYISE

-1586 DVALSASEIASLSS
+1586 DAALSASEIASLSS
-1600 AFPELSAQIRDGELS
+1600 AFPELSAQIQDGELS

-1787 SLSQLNTGYN
+1787 SLSKLNTGYN
-1797 NASNAVQN
+1797 NASKAVQN
-1805 FTSAQNGSSNATNN
+1805 FTSAQNGSASATNN
-1819 ATKALQDQK
+1819 ATKTLQDQK
-1828 EALEEQ
+1828 DALEEQ
-1834 RDLLNDQIDAVNN
+1834 RDLLNDQIDAVND

-1929 LYEELSDAQAEL
+1929 LYEDLNDAQAEL

-1992 IDRKSQELYN
+1992 IDKKSQELYN

-2049 SLDAQIDSL
+2049 SLDTQIDSL

-2085 LTYALAAANQQLA
+2085 LAYALASANQQLA

-2121 QNTTTSIHTGK
+2121 QNTTTSINTGK

-2158 TGRSLK
+2158 TGHSLK

-2189 FIKGAFETPVPEMV
+2189 FIKGAFETPVPEMA

-2262 VGYSRNMKTVSV
+2262 VGYLRNMKTVSV